1 MFIGTIVAA
10 RRPPHRHGSPALNSR
25 RKKGTSPNLW
35 GYHGHLRAI
44 LPPYLRDRQ
53 SMLCYSSL
61 GRALVGMAC
70 GAPTRWRSHLGGRE
84 ESRACQGLSLAVRL
98 YLLKSH
104 TTVLAYRASL
114 AGALALLAF
123 GASSGAGSVDAT
135 MVRAVTGSKS
145 STVQLAAHTRGASAP
160 LSERQAGAFRPLLA
174 AEPNPHPVFANAPT
188 QLLSPSSLSRA
199 GDLSPASSTPTVAS
213 HGSVALLPKLSSGS
227 APEPGIDWSART
239 AGFSRPHLPAPQARH
254 IALGITARPL
264 AGRGSSVTASLP
276 AGGTAR
282 GGAAASDAG
291 RAAAQA
297 VSPAGFNYPAARPVT
312 TFGTSPDRTA
322 RRSSYSLEHV
332 LEHQVLAPAVLAEIA
347 RAKGQAGG
355 LARTLQRQPDPSG
368 LRLTGTRPGAT
379 QYLHWGQNPV
389 PLASASAE
397 ATPAFA
403 RAGLTQPAPTP
414 TPGNSAGS
422 VARLPGGNANTYFIT
437 GYTATGSRT
446 ATGTVP
452 HWGTVAVDRNVI
464 PLDSTVYIQGL
475 GIFRAEDTGGAV
487 VGNHID
493 VFVNSAAEA
502 YQLTGYRL
510 VSFIPPAR

>member
-1 MFIGTIVAA
+1 
-10 RRPPHRHGSPALNSR
+10 
-25 RKKGTSPNLW
+25 
-35 GYHGHLRAI
+35 
-44 LPPYLRDRQ
+44 
-53 SMLCYSSL
+53 MLCYSSL

-84 ESRACQGLSLAVRL
+84 ESRACQELSLAVRS
-98 YLLKSH
+98 YLLKRH
-104 TTVLAYRASL
+104 TTVFAYRASL

-123 GASSGAGSVDAT
+123 GASAGAGSVDAT
-135 MVRAVTGSKS
+135 MVRAVTGSMS
-145 STVQLAAHTRGASAP
+145 STVQLTAHTRGATAP
-160 LSERQAGAFRPLLA
+160 LSERQVGAFRPLLA
-174 AEPNPHPVFANAPT
+174 AEPNPHPVFANAST
-188 QLLSPSSLSRA
+188 RLVSLSSLSRA
-199 GDLSPASSTPTVAS
+199 GDLSSATSKPTAASQA
-213 HGSVALLPKLSSGS
+213 SVALLPTLSSGS

-254 IALGITARPL
+254 IALGITRITARPL
-264 AGRGSSVTASLP
+264 AGRGSSVAASLP

-282 GGAAASDAG
+282 GGTAASDAG

-322 RRSSYSLEHV
+322 RRSSYTLEDV
-332 LEHQVLAPAVLAEIA
+332 LEHQELAPAVLAEIA

-355 LARTLQRQPDPSG
+355 LARTLQRQPDPAG

-414 TPGNSAGS
+414 TPGSSAGS
-422 VARLPGGNANTYFIT
+422 VARLPGGNASTYLIT

-464 PLDSTVYIQGL
+464 PLGSTVYIQGL